1 MGRRVEITGTS
12 RADLNG
18 KRGTAVSFDTDK
30 GRYRVRVRGSDMYLK
45 PSNLLPVPET
55 GTPSS
60 FADVKDQAEQYA
72 DEFMS
77 RLLCD
82 TDKGRYR
89 IVRVHAIARRLL
101 DGVAMPV
108 AHRSTEPARPRH
120 RREMT

>member
-1 MGRRVEITGTS
+1 MSEPFVGRRVEITGTS

-45 PSNLLPVPET
+45 PSNLLPVSET

-72 DEFMS
+72 DEYMS
-77 RLLCD
+77 RLLC
-82 TDKGRYR
+82 GNQNFM
-89 IVRVHAIARRLL
+89 AR
-101 DGVAMPV
+101 
-108 AHRSTEPARPRH
+108 SC
-120 RREMT
+120 